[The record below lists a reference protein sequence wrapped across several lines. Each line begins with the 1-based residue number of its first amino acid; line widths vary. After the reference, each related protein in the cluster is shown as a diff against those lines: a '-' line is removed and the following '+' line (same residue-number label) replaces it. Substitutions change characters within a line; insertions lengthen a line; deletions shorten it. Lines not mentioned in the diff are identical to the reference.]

1 MRGHPK
7 RRRAPP
13 RGPGSRRNEMLSGVI
28 NTNVSALYALNSLE
42 NTANTTNTLEQ
53 QLSSGLAINS
63 PADNPAGYISAQG
76 FTAQISG
83 VTQAISNA
91 NQAVSLVQT
100 ANGAINQQVNILQ
113 SIQSI
118 ANQAANGTATAA
130 QLASLQQVVSSLTAQ
145 VSTIANQTNFN
156 GLSLLDGT
164 FQGVQFQVGA
174 QAGQTIGFSIGSTA
188 ANQIGAYQSS
198 AAGSGVYVANG
209 VGTGGVADTTG
220 SSYAITASGA
230 GAFTA
235 GSFGV
240 SGSNGSALVTVTA
253 NQSAQSVAQSIN
265 AVTNKTNV
273 TASANT
279 SVAFTVTAGSIS
291 FKLGNGTGTP
301 GTQTNVA
308 NVSATVTSVTQSGL
322 ANLVSSIN
330 QQAGTT
336 GVTASVDASNHLV
349 LTQSQGDNISITGY
363 SGTGTLAA
371 GGTSTITL
379 SGAAQE
385 ATIQG
390 LVTVQSNQ
398 SFAFGSTASDIGL
411 GTSSA
416 LKALSSINVSTQAG
430 AGAAINILSYAL
442 QQLENQGGQLGAVQ
456 QRLQATVANL
466 QVTNT
471 NLTAARGVVQDAN
484 IPQVT
489 TQLTQ
494 AEILQQAGVSALSR
508 SSQLQQSLLKL
519 LQ

>member
-1 MRGHPK
+1 
-7 RRRAPP
+7 
-13 RGPGSRRNEMLSGVI
+13 
-28 NTNVSALYALNSLE
+28 
-42 NTANTTNTLEQ
+42 
-53 QLSSGLAINS
+53 
-63 PADNPAGYISAQG
+63 
-76 FTAQISG
+76 
-83 VTQAISNA
+83 
-91 NQAVSLVQT
+91 T

-336 GVTASVDASNHLV
+336 GV
-349 LTQSQGDNISITGY
+349 
-363 SGTGTLAA
+363 
-371 GGTSTITL
+371 
-379 SGAAQE
+379 
-385 ATIQG
+385 
-390 LVTVQSNQ
+390 
-398 SFAFGSTASDIGL
+398 
-411 GTSSA
+411 
-416 LKALSSINVSTQAG
+416 
-430 AGAAINILSYAL
+430 
-442 QQLENQGGQLGAVQ
+442 
-456 QRLQATVANL
+456 
-466 QVTNT
+466 
-471 NLTAARGVVQDAN
+471 
-484 IPQVT
+484 
-489 TQLTQ
+489 
-494 AEILQQAGVSALSR
+494 
-508 SSQLQQSLLKL
+508 
-519 LQ
+519 

>member
-1 MRGHPK
+1 
-7 RRRAPP
+7 
-13 RGPGSRRNEMLSGVI
+13 MLSGVI
-28 NTNVSALYALNSLE
+28 NTNVNALYALNSLN
-42 NTANTTNTLEQ
+42 NTANTASALEQ

-91 NQAVSLVQT
+91 NQAISLVQT
-100 ANGAINQQVNILQ
+100 ANGAIGQQVNILQ
-113 SIQSI
+113 SIETI

-130 QLASLQQVVSSLTAQ
+130 QLASLQQVVSSLTTQ
-145 VSTIANQTNFN
+145 VSTIATQTNFN
-156 GLSLLDGT
+156 GLNLLDGT

-174 QAGQTIGFSIGSTA
+174 SAGQTIGFSIGSTA
-188 ANQIGAYQSS
+188 ANQIGAFQSS
-198 AAGSGVYVANG
+198 AAGAGLYHTDGVA
-209 VGTGGVADTTG
+209 TGGVADNTG
-220 SSYAITASGA
+220 ASFAVTSGGA

-240 SGSNGSALVTVTA
+240 SGSNGNASVTVSATNESALG
-253 NQSAQSVAQSIN
+253 VAQSIN

-273 TASANT
+273 SASATT

-291 FKLGNGTGTP
+291 FKLGNGTGAA
-301 GTQTNVA
+301 QTNTA
-308 NVSATVTSVTQSGL
+308 NVSATVTSVSATGL
-322 ANLVSSIN
+322 ANLVNSIN
-330 QQAGTT
+330 QQTGTT
-336 GVTASVDASNHLV
+336 GVTASVDSNNKLI
-349 LTQSQGDNISITGY
+349 LTQAQGDNISISTFA
-363 SGTGTLAA
+363 GTGTLAA
-371 GGTSTITL
+371 GGTATTTL
-379 SGAAQE
+379 AQAGPTT

-390 LVTVQSNQ
+390 LVTLQSNQ
-398 SFAFGSTASDIGL
+398 GFALAAGASDVGL
-411 GTSSA
+411 NTTSA
-416 LKALSSINVSTQAG
+416 LSALSSINVSTQAG
-430 AGAAINILSYAL
+430 AGAAINVLSFAL

-456 QRLQATVANL
+456 QRLQATVSNL

-494 AEILQQAGVSALSR
+494 AEILQQAGISALSQ

>member
-1 MRGHPK
+1 
-7 RRRAPP
+7 
-13 RGPGSRRNEMLSGVI
+13 MLTGVI
-28 NTNVSALYALNSLE
+28 NTNVNALYALNSLS
-42 NTANTTNTLEQ
+42 NTANTANSLEQ

-91 NQAVSLVQT
+91 NQAISLVQT
-100 ANGAINQQVNILQ
+100 ANGAITQQVNILQ
-113 SIQSI
+113 SIESI

-130 QLASLQQVVSSLTAQ
+130 QLASLQQVVSSLTTQ
-145 VSTIANQTNFN
+145 VSTIASQTNFN
-156 GLSLLDGT
+156 GLNLLDGT
-164 FQGVQFQVGA
+164 FQSVQFQVGA
-174 QAGQTIGFSIGSTA
+174 QAGQTIGVSIASTA
-188 ANQIGAYQSS
+188 SNQIGAFQSS
-198 AAGSGVYVANG
+198 AAGAGLYHTDGVA
-209 VGTGGVADTTG
+209 TGGVADNTG

-240 SGSNGSALVTVTA
+240 SGSNGNSSVTVTA
-253 NQSAQSVAQSIN
+253 NETALGVAQSIN

-273 TASANT
+273 TASAVT
-279 SVAFTVTAGSIS
+279 SVGFTVTAGSIS

-301 GTQTNVA
+301 GTQTNAA
-308 NVSATVTSVTQSGL
+308 NVSATVTSVTAAGL

-330 QQAGTT
+330 QQTGST
-336 GVTASVDASNHLV
+336 GVTASVDSGNHLI
-349 LTQSQGDNISITGY
+349 LTQSQGDNISITGFN
-363 SGTGTLAA
+363 GTGTLAA
-371 GGTSTITL
+371 GGTSTVTL
-379 SGAAQE
+379 NGTTAQE
-385 ATIQG
+385 ATVQG
-390 LVTVQSNQ
+390 LVTLQSNQ
-398 SFAFGSTASDIGL
+398 SFALAAGASDIGL
-411 GTSSA
+411 NTSSA
-416 LKALSSINVSTQAG
+416 LSALSSINVSTQAG
-430 AGAAINILSYAL
+430 AGAAINVLNFAL

-466 QVTNT
+466 QTTNT

-494 AEILQQAGVSALSR
+494 TEILQQAGISALSQ